1 MANIPTDI
9 PMRRGMLFVLSSPS
23 GAGKTTLARKLL
35 EQEDNLFMSV
45 SATTRT
51 PRPSEE
57 EGKDYIFVDQE
68 AFQKM
73 IKDGALLEHAEVF
86 GNLYGTP
93 LAPVEEHLQQGRDVL
108 FDIDWQGAQQLHDRM
123 RDDVVSVFIL
133 PPSIKDLEE
142 RLKKRAQDSADT
154 ITYRMS
160 RAREEMS
167 HWAEYE
173 FVVVNEDFDRAFRD
187 VQAILHAE
195 RSRRKRYMGLNDF
208 VRRLSE
214 DSA

>member
-68 AFQKM
+68 AFQNM
-73 IKDGALLEHAEVF
+73 IKDGALLE
-86 GNLYGTP
+86 
-93 LAPVEEHLQQGRDVL
+93 
-108 FDIDWQGAQQLHDRM
+108 
-123 RDDVVSVFIL
+123 
-133 PPSIKDLEE
+133 
-142 RLKKRAQDSADT
+142 
-154 ITYRMS
+154 
-160 RAREEMS
+160 
-167 HWAEYE
+167 
-173 FVVVNEDFDRAFRD
+173 
-187 VQAILHAE
+187 
-195 RSRRKRYMGLNDF
+195 
-208 VRRLSE
+208 
-214 DSA
+214 

>member
-1 MANIPTDI
+1 MTAPEFGM

-23 GAGKTTLARKLL
+23 GAGKTTLARRLL
-35 EQEDNLFMSV
+35 KEEENLFMSV

-51 PRPSEE
+51 PRPSEVDGE
-57 EGKDYIFVDQE
+57 DYFFVDKD
-68 AFQKM
+68 AFQGM
-73 IKDGALLEHAEVF
+73 ISNGELLEHAEVF

-93 LAPVEEHLQQGRDVL
+93 LAPVEKHLQQGRDVL

-133 PPSIKDLEE
+133 PPSIEDLEE
-142 RLKKRAQDSADT
+142 RLRNRAQDSEDIIA
-154 ITYRMS
+154 YRMS
-160 RAREEMS
+160 QAREEMS

-173 FVVVNEDFDRAFRD
+173 FVVVNKDVDRAFRD
-187 VQAILHAE
+187 VQSILHAE
-195 RSRRKRYMGLNDF
+195 RSRRKRYNGLNDF
-208 VRRLSE
+208 VRRLSG

>member
-68 AFQKM
+68 AFQNM

-133 PPSIKDLEE
+133 PPGIKEQEE
-142 RLKKRAQDSADT
+142 RLKKRAQDSSDT